1 MSRVGHFAVALACTL
16 VAATAFTAG
25 PAGAMP
31 VPGEVDP
38 SFGGGG
44 TVIGDGYATDAGA
57 TMAVGPEDEI
67 FVLTPSVNSCG
78 PTELCKSVTLKLAR
92 YERDGGRDPVFG
104 SAQLEVAQNQYDRS
118 ALAVGPDGKPV
129 VAAMTGKGLVVARFG
144 RDGHLDPGFGS
155 GGIAN
160 HSFLVGRGTTPVV
173 AIQADDK
180 VLVGFESIQA
190 STSEGSLVLA
200 RFLPEGNLD
209 PSFGAAGATTVTSAL
224 TRPAAIALRQ
234 DGGIDLGVSQCC
246 KGGGGTSINVGL
258 DRFFAG
264 GILDPALGGNG
275 QGLIPRPTPA
285 SVVTIAAAPGG
296 GVYLVV
302 NEESRGPI
310 LLRLLS
316 NGALD
321 PSFGSGGEVW
331 LFRTLG
337 FVGGVPEIATD
348 GSGRLVAAGGYYG
361 GGPSIFRLL
370 SDGALDRTFGAG
382 HGVVIRN
389 PGLGVET
396 TGFGLQS
403 KGRIVALTESGRAG
417 DRVYHL
423 TRLFGGNSK
432 VGCLG
437 KRATIVGT
445 AARETIIGTNKRD
458 VIAALGG
465 ADTIRGLAG
474 NDLICGGKGRDS
486 IFGGGG
492 KDQVRP

>member
-1 MSRVGHFAVALACTL
+1 MTRVGRFAAALACTL
-16 VAATAFTAG
+16 VAATVSAAA
-25 PAGAMP
+25 PAAAMP
-31 VPGEVDP
+31 VPGEIDP
-38 SFGGGG
+38 SFGSGG
-44 TVIGDGYATDAGA
+44 TVTGDGYATDAGA
-57 TMAVGPEDEI
+57 TMAMGPEGGI
-67 FVLTPSVNSCG
+67 FVLTPNVTNCG
-78 PTELCKSVTLKLAR
+78 PTEFCKTVTLKLAR
-92 YERDGGRDPVFG
+92 YERDGGRDPAFG
-104 SAQLEVAQNQYDRS
+104 SAQLEVAQSQYDRS

-160 HSFLVGRGTTPVV
+160 HSFPAGRGNAPVV
-173 AIQADDK
+173 AVQADGK
-180 VLVGFESIQA
+180 VLVGFESGQA
-190 STSEGSLVLA
+190 STDEGNLVLA
-200 RFLPEGNLD
+200 RFLANGNLD
-209 PSFGAAGATTVTSAL
+209 PGFGQAGSTTVASAL
-224 TRPAAIALRQ
+224 TRPAAIALRE

-246 KGGGGTSINVGL
+246 RGGGGTSINAGL
-258 DRFFAG
+258 DRFLAG
-264 GILDPALGGNG
+264 GQLDPALGGNG
-275 QGLIPRPTPA
+275 QGLIPRPTPS
-285 SVVTIAAAPGG
+285 SVTTIAPAPGG

-310 LLRLLS
+310 VLRLQP

-321 PSFGSGGEVW
+321 PTFGSGGEVW

-337 FVGGVPEIATD
+337 FVGGVPKIATD
-348 GSGRLVAAGGYYG
+348 GSGRLVAAGGFQG

-370 SDGALDRTFGAG
+370 PSGALDRTFGAG

-396 TGFGLQS
+396 TSLGLQS

-417 DRVYHL
+417 DRVFHL

-432 VGCLG
+432 VKCLG

-445 AARETIIGTNKRD
+445 AAKETIIGTNKPD

-465 ADTIRGLAG
+465 ADTVRGLAG
-474 NDLICGGKGRDS
+474 NDLICGGKGNDS